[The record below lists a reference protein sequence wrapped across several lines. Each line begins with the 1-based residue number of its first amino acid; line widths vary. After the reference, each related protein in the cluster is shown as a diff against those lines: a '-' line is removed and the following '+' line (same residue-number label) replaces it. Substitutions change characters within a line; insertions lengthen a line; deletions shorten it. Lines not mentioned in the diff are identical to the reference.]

1 MQNIFSRLNI
11 VFFIELL
18 FVVLIAI
25 GILPREGALFL
36 AILISAMFIIWTLE
50 ESVYF
55 IARSIPLFLALPLT
69 ESFDNFNI
77 WRILILIIFLKLLF
91 VEKQQILDTIKE
103 IFGKAKKSLKDTFVF
118 IKQYYKIEFLIAVL
132 LSLAILSLFKASD
145 LGSGIKRIIYFLNL
159 GMLFFVVR
167 YVINQVNLIKLGKN
181 FIVSGLIITT
191 VGIAQLAS
199 AYLMNINDFAE
210 FWAFTVEKNLYG
222 NTWAQI
228 AISANT
234 WFAYFNQTIH
244 LRMFSSFPDSH
255 SFPVYLLTI
264 SIFVASFIA
273 FKKIAFNHI
282 CPPERLFSRAGKPAI
297 VLLLIFSL
305 CIVLSGTRGI
315 WVAIIAPILILI
327 YWMIKNNGNTKLAM
341 LGSSTS
347 GGQRLNFR
355 LLGLPILLFIITLL
369 ISQPIFNSKQ
379 FRLVENETGSVDQI
393 LVSRLASIFDTEE
406 VSNQGRIYIWKES
419 LKSIA
424 KNPLLGVGIG
434 NFPTVLKQNIEMARA
449 GSSAHNLFLQILSE
463 MGIFAFAVFLLFV
476 YEIYKKTQALFQN
489 KDSLLKFFGYFSVLY
504 LAWIL
509 AYTMTDP
516 AIFDER
522 AFLGLMILIGAI
534 FGLNKTED

>member
-1 MQNIFSRLNI
+1 MHLLTRLNI
-11 VFFIELL
+11 IFAIEFL
-18 FVVLIAI
+18 FVILIAI
-25 GILPREGALFL
+25 GTLPREGALFL
-36 AILISAMFIIWTLE
+36 AILIPIMFIIWTLE

-77 WRILILIIFLKLLF
+77 WRILILITFLKLLF
-91 VEKQQILDTIKE
+91 VEKRQILDTIKE
-103 IFGKAKKSLKDTFVF
+103 ISDRTKNSLKNSFTF
-118 IKQYYKIEFLIAVL
+118 IKQHYKIEFLITIL
-132 LSLAILSLFKASD
+132 LLLAILSLLKAED

-167 YVINQVNLIKLGKN
+167 YITNQINLIKLSRN
-181 FIVSGLIITT
+181 FIISGLIVAI
-191 VGIAQLAS
+191 VGILQLAS
-199 AYLMNINDFAE
+199 AYLMHINNFAE
-210 FWAFTVEKNLYG
+210 FWAFTIERNLYG
-222 NTWAQI
+222 NAWAQI
-228 AISANT
+228 VISANT

-255 SFPVYLLTI
+255 SFPIYLLTV
-264 SIFVASFIA
+264 SIFAASFIS
-273 FKKIAFNHI
+273 FKRITLNHI
-282 CPPERLFSRAGKPAI
+282 CKPAI
-297 VLLLIFSL
+297 ILLSLFSL

-315 WVAIIAPILILI
+315 WAAVIAPILIIL
-327 YWMIKNNGNTKLAM
+327 YWAISKTNKTKPDLW
-341 LGSSTS
+341 
-347 GGQRLNFR
+347 
-355 LLGLPILLFIITLL
+355 LLGLPILIFIIALL

-379 FRLVENETGSVDQI
+379 FRLVENETGSVNQV
-393 LVSRLASIFDTEE
+393 LVKRLASIFDTEE

-419 LKSIA
+419 LKSIV

-463 MGIFAFAVFLLFV
+463 MGIFAFVIFLLLI
-476 YEIYKKTQALFQN
+476 YEIYKKALDLSQN
-489 KDSLLKFFGYFSVLY
+489 KDSLLKFFGHFSVLY

-534 FGLNKTED
+534 YGLTKYNTNIRIDANDTNNTNN